1 MKPRSTIH
9 LAQCLLSVV
18 LAAGCGDDSG
28 DGGAT
33 GDDASSTTEDPS
45 TTEAGSTTEPSST
58 TDPGTTDGTT
68 TTAGSSSTGPGSSSS
83 DDSSSGEPVADASI
97 RLFHAAIQSDGN
109 PNAGF
114 GAGAA
119 IELDLDVYIDGT
131 LELEGLALTDAS
143 VRLPVTSGD
152 HEFIVQ
158 ASDTDEELFT
168 GSVSILEGE
177 STLVVYNAAADFT
190 AETVELAL
198 FAVDESQIEAPA
210 AEAGFLAV
218 HLDGNAQAQVFRA
231 YSDLN
236 DAEGVVAL
244 GEEYGYQDADG
255 SGVYGVSD
263 VAKAYLDSDAGPM
276 TAVSTAIHQG
286 SSQTPRTSWCGG
298 PTASPLPGPRGSVRM
313 RSCWRTT
320 PPVPS
325 RRSTASR
332 SSAERSWGGSC
343 HHPCMSG
350 GSIRLGVVQ

>member
-1 MKPRSTIH
+1 MNTRSTTQ

-28 DGGAT
+28 DAGAT
-33 GDDASSTTEDPS
+33 GDDASTTDDPS

-58 TDPGTTDGTT
+58 TDPGTTDGTS

-83 DDSSSGEPVADASI
+83 DDSSSGGSVADASI

-109 PNAGF
+109 PDAGF

-143 VRLPVTSGD
+143 VRLPITSGE

-210 AEAGFLAV
+210 AEAGFLAL

-236 DAEGVVAL
+236 GAEDVAAL
-244 GEEYGYQDADG
+244 GEEYGYEDADG

-263 VAKAYLDSDAGPM
+263 VAKAFLDSDAGTYDGGFDCDTPGLSADSPYILVWG
-276 TAVSTAIHQG
+276 TNSVAPPGTKGFSTNAFVLANDSAGPQPAINCIPQ
-286 SSQTPRTSWCGG
+286 
-298 PTASPLPGPRGSVRM
+298 
-313 RSCWRTT
+313 
-320 PPVPS
+320 
-325 RRSTASR
+325 
-332 SSAERSWGGSC
+332 
-343 HHPCMSG
+343 
-350 GSIRLGVVQ
+350 